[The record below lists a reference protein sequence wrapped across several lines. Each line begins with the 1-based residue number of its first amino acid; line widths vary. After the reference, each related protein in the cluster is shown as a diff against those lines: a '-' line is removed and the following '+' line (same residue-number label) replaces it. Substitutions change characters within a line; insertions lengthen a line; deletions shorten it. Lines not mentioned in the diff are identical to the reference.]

1 MQHSWNTRSIRRK
14 RPLSTFSTC
23 PRSCR
28 ARQAAETDF
37 QEVLAAGRI
46 FEVSEIVRARQAA
59 ETDFQGVLVAGRIL
73 EVSEIVLLPFRA
85 QFGRRL
91 LACGFSAAPEAR

>member
-1 MQHSWNTRSIRRK
+1 MLAAVRIFEVSEIV
-14 RPLSTFSTC
+14 P
-23 PRSCR
+23 

-46 FEVSEIVRARQAA
+46 
-59 ETDFQGVLVAGRIL
+59 L
-73 EVSEIVLLPFRA
+73 EVSEIVPGAHAGHPRGLAPLLPFRA

-91 LACGFSAAPEAR
+91 LAPGAR